1 MRLKRHPG
9 LNRQML
15 VSLLSGNAVRGVLTK
30 TPGTLLILQGCT
42 VHEPGSEPAPAD
54 GEIVIDQANVDFIQL
69 L

>member
-1 MRLKRHPG
+1 MSLKRHPG

-15 VSLLSGNAVRGVLTK
+15 VSLRSGNAVRGVLTK
-30 TPGTLLILQGCT
+30 TPGRLLILQGCT
-42 VHEPGSEPAPAD
+42 VHEPGAEPAAAD